1 MYKRQIVAYP
11 NFYKKFI
18 DEGSKNYVGYDDFIN
33 QTKDIIFVPYLLL
46 QKIIE
51 TANCKIKLEK

>member
-1 MYKRQIVAYP
+1 MYGVAYRIEKD

-33 QTKDIIFVPYLLL
+33 QTKDIIFESSP
-46 QKIIE
+46 
-51 TANCKIKLEK
+51 